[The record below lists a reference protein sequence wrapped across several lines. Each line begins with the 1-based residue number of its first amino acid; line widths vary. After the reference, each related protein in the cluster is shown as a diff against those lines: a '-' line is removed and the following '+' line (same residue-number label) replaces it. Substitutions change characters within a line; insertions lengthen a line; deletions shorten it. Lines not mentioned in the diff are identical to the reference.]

1 MFLSY
6 ENIFEINVSRL
17 QKGQS
22 KMDNSEKPATQD
34 TQDEDKQNTTQ
45 YVLDTM
51 LRNQTYN
58 VNY

>member
-51 LRNQTYN
+51 LRNQT
-58 VNY
+58 